1 LTQLKLMHLQPPLKN
16 TALLEKYKELMR
28 TWTLPVIY
36 ALGEKEHSGF
46 NDLKKSIGV
55 INSTTLSQTLDIMEK
70 YGIVERIIIPQ
81 KPVRVKYSLTA
92 RGLEFHRIIMELW
105 EFTGT
110 PGEN

>member
-1 LTQLKLMHLQPPLKN
+1 MHLQPPLKN

-28 TWTLPVIY
+28 SWTLPVIY
-36 ALGEKEHSGF
+36 ALGEKENSGF

-110 PGEN
+110 TSEN